1 MNLKDHYL
9 NENMKSN
16 GIKNKLGEKIMTRF
30 FQLRQKMVLLKRNQ
44 KIEESV

>member
-1 MNLKDHYL
+1 MNFKDHYL

-30 FQLRQKMVLLKRNQ
+30 FQLRQRMVLLKRNQ
-44 KIEESV
+44 KVEESV